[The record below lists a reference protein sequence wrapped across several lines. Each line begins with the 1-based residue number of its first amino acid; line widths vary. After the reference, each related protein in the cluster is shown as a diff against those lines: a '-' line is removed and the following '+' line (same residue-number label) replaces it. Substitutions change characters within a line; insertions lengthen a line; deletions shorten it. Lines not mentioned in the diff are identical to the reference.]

1 MRKIAVCGYT
11 SSVGNRF
18 CNNTKFQIV
27 KIGRRNADVYLDLL
41 DGKATGNLNI
51 LKDCDI
57 LINFA
62 ALSECDS
69 DAEKNNMIK
78 VNVNGPLF
86 LAELAN
92 EYNIPYIIHISSI
105 SATYRETDNF
115 YGYYSI
121 TKKTGEDLLKLYCKQ
136 KQIGLCILEPTAMYG
151 DQSFAKHQKL
161 LYNIINQVRNNE
173 TVTLYGENDARRNY
187 LNVDILCRV
196 IEKTIEKRIQGR
208 YVVSNMKNYS
218 LTEIVYELNEIMG
231 NSSGVCFI
239 TDKPDISDCIINDDG
254 KVYELLG
261 IEKPMKLSFDDL

>member
-1 MRKIAVCGYT
+1 MKKIAVCGYT
-11 SSVGNRF
+11 SSVGNKF
-18 CNNTKFQIV
+18 CKNTKFQIV
-27 KIGRRNADVYLDLL
+27 KIGRKDADVQMDLL
-41 DGKATGNLNI
+41 DGKATGDINI
-51 LKDCDI
+51 LKDCDA

-173 TVTLYGENDARRNY
+173 TVTLYGKNDAKRNY
-187 LNVDILCRV
+187 LDVEILCSV
-196 IEKTIEKRIQGR
+196 IEKLLDKDLQGK
-208 YVVSNMKNYS
+208 YIVANMKNCS
-218 LTEIVYELNEIMG
+218 LSEIVDELDSYFGHKSNI
-231 NSSGVCFI
+231 CFMSE
-239 TDKPDISDCIINDDG
+239 KPDIMDCVINDEG
-254 KVYELLG
+254 KIYDLLE
-261 IEKPMKLSFDDL
+261 IEKPMGMTFNF

>member
-196 IEKTIEKRIQGR
+196 IEKAIWVLTLIFFTLLYIIFAIVGR
-208 YVVSNMKNYS
+208 SGSALGGVILLTPVVLILILLYKN
-218 LTEIVYELNEIMG
+218 LFIRNANKAKNEIAK
-231 NSSGVCFI
+231 NCV
-239 TDKPDISDCIINDDG
+239 D
-254 KVYELLG
+254 
-261 IEKPMKLSFDDL
+261 SFK